1 MAVEI
6 REMIIQ
12 AKMNEQIVQKSS
24 NELSQNQSTSPHA
37 AETKLSYALK
47 RQIIEACVS
56 EVMEKLSKLRSL

>member
-24 NELSQNQSTSPHA
+24 NEIPQVKSTSPHA
-37 AETKLSYALK
+37 AVTKLSYALR
-47 RQIIEACVS
+47 RQIIEDCVS